1 MIDGGGRAR
10 LAQDGLSA
18 ALIACTTVGLDYLIT
33 PNELGVASP
42 LPRKIRFS
50 PSPYWAVALVSSSW
64 PPGGLSTSSLPA

>member
-50 PSPYWAVALVSSSW
+50 PSPY
-64 PPGGLSTSSLPA
+64 